1 MNVIKKE
8 NYKVPVFSWCPEI
21 EESAMIQIDNL
32 ARLPFVF
39 KRVAI
44 MSDCHAGYGM
54 PIGGVLAVKDT
65 IIPNAVGVDIGCGV
79 SATKTSL
86 KKIDTN
92 TIKKI
97 MNQIRQVIPL
107 GFKHHQKAQDKKL
120 MPPRHSQCQIVDQ
133 EYNSALRQLGTL
145 GGGNHFIEI
154 LKGNDGFIWIMLHS
168 GSRNLGYK
176 IANFYDQ
183 LAIKL
188 NRQWNT
194 KIPEK
199 WELAHL
205 PADSKEG
212 QAYLT
217 EMQYCVDFAR
227 INRKLMM
234 DRVISIFYGLVKP
247 KKDFN
252 SVIDI
257 AHNYATLETHFGKKV
272 WLHRKGAVKATKG
285 LIGVIPGS
293 QGTSSY
299 IVEGLGNP
307 ESFMSCSHG
316 AGRLMSRNQAIR
328 TLNLEQ
334 EKRKLD
340 QKGIIHAI
348 RHVSDLDE
356 ASSAYKPIDQ
366 VIKDQKDLIKIK
378 VKLSPL
384 AVIKK

>member
-1 MNVIKKE
+1 MPKIIQTEKLPIKL
-8 NYKVPVFSWCPEI
+8 WADDI
-21 EESAMIQIDNL
+21 EKGAFQQALHL
-32 ARLPFVF
+32 AQLPFAF
-39 KRVAI
+39 KHIAI
-44 MSDCHAGYGM
+44 MPDVHQGYGM

-299 IVEGLGNP
+299 IVEGLGNL
-307 ESFMSCSHG
+307 ESFQSCSHG